1 MNWEVIFGMGEWAG
15 AAAVFI
21 TLIFLVR
28 QVRLNSA
35 QLEKQISADLNQ
47 MIYTAYDP
55 IYEGNNAD
63 VMVKGLHR
71 PEELGETEQYVFNL
85 LMYRQ
90 GHAISTAGTRA
101 LAGELSPET
110 IKLLA
115 NHYHEVLFSTPGGR
129 LWLDA
134 HIDTLGIEPL
144 AVLGFSNRKT
154 GDNT

>member
-1 MNWEVIFGMGEWAG
+1 MNWEIILGMGEWAG

-35 QLEKQISADLNQ
+35 QLEKQIDADLNQ
-47 MIYTAYDP
+47 MIFTAYDP
-55 IYEGNNAD
+55 IYEGSNAD
-63 VMVKGLHR
+63 VMVKGLNR
-71 PEELGETEQYVFNL
+71 PEELGETEQYVFDL

-115 NHYHEVLFSTPGGR
+115 DH
-129 LWLDA
+129 
-134 HIDTLGIEPL
+134 
-144 AVLGFSNRKT
+144 
-154 GDNT
+154 